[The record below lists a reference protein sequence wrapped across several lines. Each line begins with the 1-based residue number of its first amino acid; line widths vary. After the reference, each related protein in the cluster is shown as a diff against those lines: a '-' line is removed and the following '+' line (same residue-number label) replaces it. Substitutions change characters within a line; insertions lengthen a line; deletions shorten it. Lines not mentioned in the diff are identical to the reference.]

1 MGHCGGAL
9 GVREKCG
16 RCMCSF
22 ELWTRCIYNISRA
35 IGFFVGL

>member
-22 ELWTRCIYNISRA
+22 ELWSGAYITFRA
-35 IGFFVGL
+35 LLAFL